1 MSLEKTAMSDS
12 ERQRGAVYLVGAG
25 PGDPDLLTV
34 RALRLIQRAD
44 VIVHDHL
51 VAPEILDLAGSE
63 VQRIYAGKERGD
75 HTMSQGQINALL
87 VRLASEGKRVVRL
100 KGGDPLIFGRGG
112 EEAEALAENGVS
124 FEIVPGITAASGVSA
139 YAGIPLTHRN
149 YASSCILVAGHLK
162 EGRMDLDW
170 RALARPDQTVV
181 VYMGLLGLPTLC
193 RELIAHGCSPAT
205 PAVVVQR
212 GTTSQQRVVEGTL
225 ETLPQQVRQ
234 ARIVPPTLIIIGE
247 VVRLRHKLDWFD
259 PARERPAATISA
271 ARDEAEAPNEVPP
284 QTRLPRRARS
294 D

>member
-1 MSLEKTAMSDS
+1 MTDS

-51 VAPEILDLAGSE
+51 VAPEILDLARSE
-63 VQRIYAGKERGD
+63 AQRIYAGKERGN

-87 VRLASEGKRVVRL
+87 VRLASEGKLVVRL
-100 KGGDPLIFGRGG
+100 KGGDPFIFGRGG
-112 EEAEALAENGVS
+112 EEAEALAENGVP

-139 YAGIPLTHRN
+139 YAGIPLTHRDH
-149 YASSCILVAGHLK
+149 ASSCILVAGHLK

-170 RALARPDQTVV
+170 RALARPHQTVV

-193 RELIAHGCSPAT
+193 RELIAHGCSPDT
-205 PAVVVQR
+205 PAAVVQR
-212 GTTSQQRVVEGTL
+212 GTTPRQRVVEGTL
-225 ETLPQQVRQ
+225 KTLPQRAQQ
-234 ARIVPPTLIIIGE
+234 ARIVPPTLIIVGE
-247 VVRLRHKLDWFD
+247 VVKLRRKLDWFD
-259 PARERPAATISA
+259 PARGRPAAAISEE
-271 ARDEAEAPNEVPP
+271 RNEVPP
-284 QTRLPRRARS
+284 QTRLPRRAMS